1 MAMNSKRNSGPL
13 DQFLRL
19 VLPEK
24 WDTRLKSTYAMAVL
38 FPVMATVYI
47 GAPILALVL
56 LGGLFGADMPNIRP
70 QEIFYIWGLMA
81 AGGAA
86 IGFASFKQK

>member
-1 MAMNSKRNSGPL
+1 MNSKRNGGPL

-56 LGGLFGADMPNIRP
+56 LSGMFGADMPTVKP
-70 QEIFYIWGLMA
+70 EEVFSIWGLLA
-81 AGGAA
+81 AGGAV